1 MPPTFAALGVPAH
14 LCARLDELGITEPFP
29 VQAATVPDG
38 LAGRDVCGKAPT
50 GSGKTIAFGLPL
62 LARIERAAPRRP
74 KGLVLV
80 PTRELASQVQEQ
92 LQALCW
98 GTKTDVLAVY
108 GGAGMERQIKAL
120 GKGVEIVVAT
130 PGRLKDLLDRGSL
143 RLDEVNL
150 VVIDEA
156 DRMADMGFLPEVKRL
171 LDQTNAKRQTM
182 LFSATLDGDVDVL
195 IRRYQTNPVHH
206 EAHSMEE
213 QGEVTHRFWA
223 VSHADRIQVATAVVE
238 RSWPAI
244 VFSRTRHGAERLS
257 KQLRKAGIRAEAIH
271 GDRSQSQ
278 RERALA
284 QFGRGDVHVLVATDV
299 AARGI
304 HVDGVACVLQF
315 DPPATDKDYVHRSG
329 RTGRAGEAGTVITF
343 VPPEKEKDVR
353 KMQRELRRR
362 EPIEAATVATAGQ
375 RPRVDAAEAD
385 RPRRRPRRRQPS
397 GPGPGRRRPRLRSRS
412 SDLHRSPQGPP
423 QGRQPAAGGGDRL
436 DPPGQARQA
445 RGLQGP
451 QRTGACRGPGALW
464 SPRRQA
470 RPTTRWCRS
479 RPSGPPRRRQRTP
492 TLTLGSRRLRR
503 PGPHRLHGGDEVGVL
518 GVLVGAVALARGR
531 SAGPRRR
538 GSGGWSARR
547 RGRSPRPAPGARTRC
562 GRRGASPARGAP
574 RSARRAARRSSP

>member
-1 MPPTFAALGVPAH
+1 M
-14 LCARLDELGITEPFP
+14 
-29 VQAATVPDG
+29 
-38 LAGRDVCGKAPT
+38 
-50 GSGKTIAFGLPL
+50 
-62 LARIERAAPRRP
+62 
-74 KGLVLV
+74 
-80 PTRELASQVQEQ
+80 
-92 LQALCW
+92 
-98 GTKTDVLAVY
+98 
-108 GGAGMERQIKAL
+108 KAL
-120 GKGVEIVVAT
+120 GKGVEVVVAT

-143 RLDEVNL
+143 RLDDVNL

-156 DRMADMGFLPEVKRL
+156 DRMADMGFLPEVRRL
-171 LDQTNAKRQTM
+171 LDKTNPKRQTM

-223 VSHADRIQVATAVVE
+223 VSHADRIQVATAIVE

-304 HVDGVACVLQF
+304 HVDSVACVLQF

-362 EPIEAATVATAGQ
+362 EPIEAATVATAASVLASAPPKPIDRGDDLDGVSRRDRARAEVDRVSDLG
-375 RPRVDAAEAD
+375 RPASTG
-385 RPRRRPRRRQPS
+385 RRKPPTARAPARARWRRATGP
-397 GPGPGRRRPRLRSRS
+397 PGP
-412 SDLHRSPQGPP
+412 SP
-423 QGRQPAAGGGDRL
+423 A
-436 DPPGQARQA
+436 
-445 RGLQGP
+445 
-451 QRTGACRGPGALW
+451 
-464 SPRRQA
+464 SPR
-470 RPTTRWCRS
+470 
-479 RPSGPPRRRQRTP
+479 PPRAAT
-492 TLTLGSRRLRR
+492 
-503 PGPHRLHGGDEVGVL
+503 D
-518 GVLVGAVALARGR
+518 R
-531 SAGPRRR
+531 SVPGPRR
-538 GSGGWSARR
+538 ALVA
-547 RGRSPRPAPGARTRC
+547 PAP
-562 GRRGASPARGAP
+562 SPADDPLVQEPPVRAAP
-574 RSARRAARRSSP
+574 PAATHADAHAERPTAYEDPARIACTVAMRSASSGSLSGR